1 MALLRRRSLEEYEV
15 QMIDDFE
22 NVVVDYVLARDAER
36 AAWQAMEL
44 SSRRNLVLKDV
55 RMCDEW

>member
-1 MALLRRRSLEEYEV
+1 MALLRGRTLEEYEV
-15 QMIDDFE
+15 QMVDDFE
-22 NVVVDYVLARDAER
+22 NVIVDYVLARDVER
-36 AAWQAMEL
+36 AAWQAREL

>member
-1 MALLRRRSLEEYEV
+1 
-15 QMIDDFE
+15 MIDDFE